1 MDELKKEVLS
11 PPARDGGV
19 ICRVVSDG
27 SRAWV
32 ESWGGPE
39 RGWET
44 GSADLSTALKAD
56 PLSPSARPEPGIPE
70 GFPDPEVGGASLAVP
85 PLWKDLG
92 LTAF

>member
-70 GFPDPEVGGASLAVP
+70 GFLTQKLAEHLLRSLHSGRIWA
-85 PLWKDLG
+85 
-92 LTAF
+92 